1 MANFVKSNVGNIL
14 VVDDET
20 AKMVNMIGFHES
32 MAGKIDDEIIVH
44 LATVLFVYEM
54 RNGKK
59 SRDMLAKKIV
69 RLALM
74 KSELNELFNIEDVDI
89 EKSKIDFSIGTN
101 DHTSYI
107 AETII
112 STFVGNSKIRKQ
124 LLWLIADEYSSISTN
139 KNK

>member
-1 MANFVKSNVGNIL
+1 MANYVKSNVGNIL

-20 AKMVNMIGFHES
+20 AKMVNVIGFHES

-54 RNGKK
+54 CNGKK

-124 LLWLIADEYSSISTN
+124 LLWLIAGEAATITYE
-139 KNK
+139 K

>member
-1 MANFVKSNVGNIL
+1 MSNFVKSNIGNIL

-124 LLWLIADEYSSISTN
+124 LLWLIADEAATITYE
-139 KNK
+139 K

>member
-1 MANFVKSNVGNIL
+1 MANYVKSNVGNIL

-74 KSELNELFNIEDVDI
+74 KSEI
-89 EKSKIDFSIGTN
+89 
-101 DHTSYI
+101 
-107 AETII
+107 
-112 STFVGNSKIRKQ
+112 
-124 LLWLIADEYSSISTN
+124 
-139 KNK
+139 